1 MNVLPHSRK
10 MRNDDGERGQALV
23 EFILILPFLFLILA
37 ALIYFGRLIYAT
49 IALDMASYDACRAA
63 VEALRRD
70 DGQSQGLTA
79 GRETLN
85 GFSMSAAS
93 ARLTVTPQGN
103 WDRGVWVRCQTEYTL
118 RVNDIPM
125 VQLFHPGGAVPL
137 RATQW
142 SRIQTWRSWWER

>member
-1 MNVLPHSRK
+1 MVEPCSK
-10 MRNDDGERGQALV
+10 MKNNNERGQAMV
-23 EFILILPFLFLILA
+23 EFILILPFLFIILA
-37 ALIYFGRLIYAT
+37 ALIFFGRLIYAT

-63 VEALRRD
+63 VESLRRD
-70 DGQSQGLTA
+70 DGQTQGLVA

-93 ARLTVTPQGN
+93 ARLVVTPRGK
-103 WDRGVWVRCQTEYTL
+103 WDRGAWVRCRTQYNL
-118 RVNDIPM
+118 KVNDIPM
-125 VQLFHPGGAVPL
+125 VQLFHPSGAVPL

>member
-1 MNVLPHSRK
+1 MVEHISKKQNSA
-10 MRNDDGERGQALV
+10 ERGQAMV

-37 ALIYFGRLIYAT
+37 ALFYFGRLIYAT

-63 VEALRRD
+63 VESLRRD
-70 DGQSQGLTA
+70 DGQTQGLVA

-93 ARLTVTPQGN
+93 ARLTVTPQGK
-103 WDRGVWVRCQTEYTL
+103 WDRGAWVRCRTEYNL
-118 RVNDIPM
+118 KVNDIPM